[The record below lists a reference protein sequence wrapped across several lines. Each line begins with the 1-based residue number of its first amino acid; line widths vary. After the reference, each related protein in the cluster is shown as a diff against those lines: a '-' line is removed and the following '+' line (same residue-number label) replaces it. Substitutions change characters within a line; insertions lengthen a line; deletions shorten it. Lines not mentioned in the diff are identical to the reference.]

1 MRMALRSAW
10 TATAREG
17 RRASLLR
24 RLPAGRRAL
33 RVPLAHELGKRLGD
47 QDVVPRVA
55 DRDGNLVPGPRRV
68 AQDVFDSAGQRGMPR
83 MLGVTRVLHR
93 FDIYVVWRRIPS
105 GRFGMH
111 TLIHS

>member
-1 MRMALRSAW
+1 MALRSAA
-10 TATAREG
+10 TGTARDG
-17 RRASLLR
+17 RRSSLVR
-24 RLPAGRRAL
+24 RLPAGGRPF
-33 RVPLAHELGKRLGD
+33 RVPLAHKLGKRLRD

-83 MLGVTRVLHR
+83 LLSVTRVLHR
-93 FDIYVVWRRIPS
+93 FAIYVVWRRFPS

-111 TLIHS
+111 KLIHS